1 MLYELAP
8 AYYYLVAP
16 LVAEMWS
23 DKALVDSVIEGSRPG
38 RVFVDNVERPT
49 AAFICAEGGDYYL
62 VGDASPSP
70 LRQFIQD
77 HPTEAEVFEQ
87 IFAYFTPERAWKE
100 ALVEDSGGAIPFYEV
115 RGFRYARET
124 IEPPEYWRAKAR
136 PNATVRQ
143 IDEALLQDVEEG
155 RIRTNNEFPEETLK
169 MIAWERF
176 GFCAIADAEVASVAW
191 AFAISSRFSS
201 LFIDTEERFRR
212 QGLATLACAAF
223 IDYSLAQGL
232 MPLWA
237 CLTSNVASAATA
249 LTLGFE
255 EVSGR
260 YESAWVPYGRDFRGP
275 AGLWIKDEAEL
286 ALPPGT
292 VVWRRVGEG

>member
-8 AYYYLVAP
+8 AYYSLVAP

-38 RVFVDNVERPT
+38 RVFMDNVERPT
-49 AAFICAEGGDYYL
+49 AAFICAEGDYYL
-62 VGDASPSP
+62 VGDASPGP

-77 HPTEAEVFEQ
+77 RPTEAEVFEQ
-87 IFAYFTPERAWKE
+87 IFAYFTPEPAWKS
-100 ALVEDSGGAIPFYEV
+100 ALIEDSGGAIPFYDV
-115 RGFRYARET
+115 RVFRYAKAT
-124 IEPPEYWRAKAR
+124 IEPPEFWRARAR
-136 PNATVRQ
+136 PDAVVRQ
-143 IDEALLQDVEEG
+143 VDEALLVDVEEG
-155 RIRTNNEFPEETLK
+155 RIRTNHEFTEGTLK

-176 GFCAIADAEVASVAW
+176 GFCAIVEEEVASVAW
-191 AFAISSRFSS
+191 AFAISSRYSS

-212 QGLATLACAAF
+212 QGLATLVCAAF
-223 IDYSLAQGL
+223 IEYSLAQGL

-260 YESAWVPYGRDFRGP
+260 MESAWVPYGPDFKGP
-275 AGLWIKDEAEL
+275 AGLWMKEEGNA

-292 VVWRRVGEG
+292 VAWRRVGEE